1 VPLSPEW
8 LARQALQ
15 LPVPG
20 FRDAAER
27 LAAARLRV
35 VGAGLAAAPALA
47 ALVRAGFG
55 KIWVEDGAPAGDAA
69 PGWLGPAAEG
79 ATRAAAACAAL
90 GSASRLTRVER
101 YPAGGVPT
109 ATLVCAASPP
119 EAMAAAEQ
127 ARRAGV
133 PHVVLEPGGEG
144 GAVVVVPPGAPC
156 YACGRDPSLA
166 WKAPL
171 PGGAPLG
178 CLAAVELLL
187 VVLELGAVAGRRLEL
202 TAGVV
207 RHRPT
212 ARRRACACAR
222 GVAP

>member
-8 LARQALQ
+8 LARHSLQ

-20 FRDAAER
+20 FREAAER

-35 VGAGLAAAPALA
+35 VGAGLAAGPALA

-55 KIWVEDGAPAGDAA
+55 KIWVEDGGPAGAG

-90 GSASRLTRVER
+90 GTASRLARVER
-101 YPAGGVPT
+101 YPAGGVPS
-109 ATLVCAASPP
+109 ATLVCAGSPP
-119 EAMAAAEQ
+119 ESMAAAEQ

-133 PHVVLEPGGEG
+133 PHVVLEPDGEG

-156 YACGRDPSLA
+156 YACGRSPSFA

-187 VVLELGAVAGRRLEL
+187 LVLEPGAVAGRRLEL
-202 TAGVV
+202 AAGLISD
-207 RHRPT
+207 RPT
-212 ARRRACACAR
+212 VRRAACACAR
-222 GVAP
+222 GGAP

>member
-1 VPLSPEW
+1 VPVSPEW

-20 FRDAAER
+20 FRGAAER
-27 LAAARLRV
+27 LAGARLRV

-47 ALVRAGFG
+47 LLARAGFG
-55 KIWVEDGAPAGDAA
+55 TIWVEDGGQASAA
-69 PGWLGPAAEG
+69 EGWLGPAPEG

-90 GSASRLTRVER
+90 GAVSRLARLER
-101 YPAGGVPT
+101 YPTGGVPS
-109 ATLVCAASPP
+109 ATLVCAAAPP

-133 PHVVLEPGGEG
+133 PHVVLEPEGEG

-156 YACGRDPSLA
+156 YACARPLLFA

-171 PGGAPLG
+171 AAGAPLG

-187 VVLELGAVAGRRLEL
+187 TVLEPGEAVGRRIEL
-202 TAGVV
+202 SGGVLSS
-207 RHRPT
+207 RPT
-212 ARRRACACAR
+212 VRRPACACAR
-222 GVAP
+222 GRSP